1 MQKIQLYIEGQRVD
15 LFDDESVVL
24 TQTIQN
30 VKDVQKV
37 FTDYS
42 KTFTLPATKEN
53 NKIFKHY
60 YNNSI
65 TNGFDG
71 RSRVSA
77 TLELNHLKF
86 RKGKIKLEGVDLK
99 NNVPHSYKV
108 RFTGNTVTLKDLL
121 GEDKLNA
128 LNSLDSINLV
138 YDSSS
143 IKSSFQDNPSTN
155 DVIVPLITHTQRL
168 TYNSHSSANDVGNLH
183 YDSSGGG
190 SNVHGVSWNDLKYA
204 LRLDRI
210 IQAIEVKYG
219 ITFSNDFFT
228 STNEPYYNLFMWLHR
243 KKGDVTSTGTGN
255 ILAQSLVNT
264 WTVTHNPTQ
273 TGIIN
278 VSTLN
283 ITSTTL
289 NPSSNSF
296 FQFGGLTLKLKTT
309 SADSYNVS
317 IQINGQEA
325 HRVIDASGDVD
336 ISDTEYNLV
345 AGGYNVIIESANNI
359 TFSEVTWV
367 LETRIGTSSFI
378 TSFTSASFTHNNS
391 FSFII
396 SQQIPDLKI
405 IDFLTGVF
413 KMFNLTS
420 YVDDNT
426 GEVIVKTLDN
436 YYSGGVSYDI
446 TEFIDRSKSTVNVAL
461 PFKEI
466 TFEHGDT
473 KTLLAKQ
480 HEQLAAQTWGKM
492 HYNQVGGID
501 FGGDIYKVKTPFS
514 QLKYERLRDYNTD
527 AVTSIQYGYF
537 VDDNQEPY
545 YGKPL
550 LFYPIRNNGNNISFV
565 EDSTTHSPIVN
576 YNIPSN
582 SVALSS
588 ATSKYNI
595 NFNQEFNE
603 YGALSDPADYEFTD
617 TLFEAYH
624 KDYISDVFDVT
635 NRLTKLTAYLPLRI
649 LLNYTLADRFN
660 ISGTTYKIN
669 SIKTNMLTGKSDLE
683 LLNDIYTPPAPAIP
697 PDTTPPTAPVVGT
710 PIVGT
715 NTVNFCWGASSDGT
729 GVGVK
734 SYSVTQ
740 DGVLV
745 QRVSATPY
753 RDTYC
758 VTITGLTSG
767 TTYAFGVT
775 ATDFNNN
782 VSTTTTINVTTL

>member
-86 RKGKIKLEGVDLK
+86 KKGKIKLEGVDLK
-99 NNVPHSYKV
+99 NNVPSSYKV

-121 GEDKLNA
+121 GEDKLGA
-128 LNSLDSINLV
+128 LTDLNSNTLV
-138 YDSSS
+138 YNAANV
-143 IKSSFQDNPSTN
+143 KSKLQANPATN
-155 DVIVPLITHTQRL
+155 DIIAPLITHTQRL
-168 TYNSHSSANDVGNLH
+168 GYNSNSSANEEGNV
-183 YDSSGGG
+183 YYESGGG
-190 SNVHGVSWNDLKYA
+190 ANLHGVSWDDLKFA
-204 LRLDRI
+204 IRIDTI
-210 IQAIEVKYG
+210 IQAIETNYN
-219 ITFSNDFFT
+219 ISFSDDFFT
-228 STNEPYYNLFMWLHR
+228 STNTPYYNLFMWLHR
-243 KKGDVTSTGTGN
+243 KKGYVESPTATEVE
-255 ILAQSLVNT
+255 SLVNT
-264 WTVTHNPTQ
+264 WTTTTPILSITLMSNT
-273 TGIIN
+273 
-278 VSTLN
+278 STLYVGG
-283 ITSTTL
+283 T
-289 NPSSNSF
+289 PSRYTK
-296 FQFGGLTLKLKTT
+296 LDLKLRTT
-309 SADSYNVS
+309 SGFSYSVS
-317 IQINGQEA
+317 VQLNGTQIYN
-325 HRVIDASGDVD
+325 SGSVTGDLD
-336 ISDTEYNLV
+336 ITKDDLGTSQ
-345 AGGYNVIIESANNI
+345 GSYNVIIQSSQNI
-359 TFSEVTWV
+359 TFSEVTWDIGYRLLAG
-367 LETRIGTSSFI
+367 LEVFNTY
-378 TSFTSASFTHNNS
+378 TSAA
-391 FSFII
+391 FSHTNAFDFII
-396 SQQIPDLKI
+396 TQQIPDLKI
-405 IDFLTGVF
+405 IDFLTGIF

-420 YVDDNT
+420 YIDNDT
-426 GEVIVKTLDN
+426 DEVIVKTLDDF
-436 YYSGGVSYDI
+436 YAGGVSYDV
-446 TEFIDRSKSTVNVAL
+446 TEFVDRSKSSVNVAL

-473 KTLLAKQ
+473 KTLLAAK
-480 HEQLAAQTWGKM
+480 HSQLFNKTWAKTEYTSGENLDGK
-492 HYNQVGGID
+492 
-501 FGGDIYKVKTPFS
+501 IYKVKTPFS
-514 QLKYERLRDYNTD
+514 QLKYERLIDTNTS
-527 AVTSIQYGYF
+527 ALTTVQYGFF
-537 VDDNQEPY
+537 VDDNQAPY

-550 LFYPIRNNGNNISFV
+550 LFYPILQNTTSISFL
-565 EDSTTHSPIVN
+565 DTTSSHLEVTQ

-588 ATSKYNI
+588 STSKYNI
-595 NFNQEFNE
+595 NFNNEINE
-603 YGALSDPADYEFTD
+603 YSLDNTFTN

-624 KDYISDVFDVT
+624 KDYISDVFDAT
-635 NRLTKLTAYLPLRI
+635 NRLTKVTAYLPLRI

-697 PDTTPPTAPVVGT
+697 PDTTPPTAPVIGT

-715 NTVNFCWGASSDGT
+715 TTINFCWAASTDT

-745 QRVSATPY
+745 QRVTATPY

-775 ATDFNNN
+775 ATDFNGNE
-782 VSTTTTINVTTL
+782 STTTTINVTTS

>member
-86 RKGKIKLEGVDLK
+86 KKGKIKLEGVDLK
-99 NNVPHSYKV
+99 NNVPSSYKV

-121 GEDKLNA
+121 GEDKLGA
-128 LNSLDSINLV
+128 LTDLNSNTLV
-138 YDSSS
+138 YNAANVKTKLKANPASSD
-143 IKSSFQDNPSTN
+143 I
-155 DVIVPLITHTQRL
+155 IAPLISHTNR
-168 TYNSHSSANDVGNLH
+168 LH
-183 YDSSGGG
+183 YDSDSSANLDGNVYYETGGG
-190 SNVHGVSWNDLKYA
+190 SHLHGVSWDDLKYA
-204 LRLDRI
+204 IRVDTI
-210 IQAIEVKYG
+210 IQAIETNYG
-219 ITFSNDFFT
+219 ITFSNDFFNSSNT
-228 STNEPYYNLFMWLHR
+228 PYYNLFMWLHR
-243 KKGDVTSTGTGN
+243 KKGYVESPTATEVE
-255 ILAQSLVNT
+255 SLVNT
-264 WTVTHNPTQ
+264 WTAT
-273 TGIIN
+273 N
-278 VSTLN
+278 VGSTITSMLNTSTLYVGG
-283 ITSTTL
+283 T
-289 NPSSNSF
+289 PSRYTK
-296 FQFGGLTLKLKTT
+296 LDLKLRTT
-309 SADSYNVS
+309 SGFSYSASV
-317 IQINGQEA
+317 QLNGTE
-325 HRVIDASGDVD
+325 IYNSGSVTGDLD
-336 ISDTEYNLV
+336 ITKDDLGTSQGN
-345 AGGYNVIIESANNI
+345 YNVIIQSAQNV
-359 TFSEVTWV
+359 TFSEVTWDIGYRLLAG
-367 LETRIGTSSFI
+367 LEPFNTY
-378 TSFTSASFTHNNS
+378 TSASFSHTNA
-391 FSFII
+391 FDFII
-396 SQQIPDLKI
+396 TQQIPDIKC
-405 IDFLTGVF
+405 IDFLTGIF

-420 YVDDNT
+420 YVDDGT
-426 GEVIVKTLDN
+426 DEVIVKTLDN
-436 YYSGGVSYDI
+436 YYAGGTSYDI
-446 TEFIDRSKSTVNVAL
+446 TEFVDRGKSSVNVAL

-473 KTLLAKQ
+473 KTLLASK
-480 HEQLAAQTWGKM
+480 HSQLFNNTWGKIE
-492 HYNQVGGID
+492 YTNGEKLDGK
-501 FGGDIYKVKTPFS
+501 IYKVKTPFS
-514 QLKYERLRDYNTD
+514 NMLYERLTD
-527 AVTSIQYGYF
+527 LDTGTLTSIQYGLY
-537 VDDNQEPY
+537 VDDNQASY

-550 LFYPIRNNGNNISFV
+550 LFYPVRNNGNSISFL
-565 EDSTTHSPIVN
+565 DTTSSHSEVTQ
-576 YNIPSN
+576 YNVPSN

-588 ATSKYNI
+588 STSKYNI
-595 NFNQEFNE
+595 NFNNEINE
-603 YGALSDPADYEFTD
+603 YTLDNTFTD

-635 NRLTKLTAYLPLRI
+635 NRLTKVTAYLPLRI

-697 PDTTPPTAPVVGT
+697 PDTTPPTAPVIGT

-745 QRVSATPY
+745 QRVTATPY

-758 VTITGLTSG
+758 VTITGLASG

-775 ATDFNNN
+775 ATDFNGN
-782 VSTTTTINVTTL
+782 VSTTTTINVTTS

>member
-71 RSRVSA
+71 RGRVNA

-121 GEDKLNA
+121 GEDKLGA
-128 LNSLDSINLV
+128 LTGLNSNTLV
-138 YDSSS
+138 YNAANVKTKLKADPATSD
-143 IKSSFQDNPSTN
+143 I
-155 DVIVPLITHTQRL
+155 IAPLITHTKR
-168 TYNSHSSANDVGNLH
+168 LH
-183 YDSSGGG
+183 YDSDSSANLDGNLYYESGGG
-190 SNVHGVSWNDLKYA
+190 SHLHGVSWDDLKYA
-204 LRLDRI
+204 IRVDTI
-210 IQAIEVKYG
+210 IQAIGTNYG
-219 ITFSNDFFT
+219 ITFSNNFFN
-228 STNEPYYNLFMWLHR
+228 STNAPYYNLFMWLHR
-243 KKGDVTSTGTGN
+243 KKGYVESPTATEVE
-255 ILAQSLVNT
+255 SLVNT
-264 WTVTHNPTQ
+264 WT
-273 TGIIN
+273 
-278 VSTLN
+278 
-283 ITSTTL
+283 
-289 NPSSNSF
+289 
-296 FQFGGLTLKLKTT
+296 TT
-309 SADSYNVS
+309 SASQTLTAMLNTSTLYVGGTPSRYTKLDLKLRTSSGFSYSAS
-317 IQINGQEA
+317 IQLNGTE
-325 HRVIDASGDVD
+325 IYNSGSVTGDLD
-336 ISDTEYNLV
+336 ITKDNL
-345 AGGYNVIIESANNI
+345 GTSQGNYNVIIQSAQNV
-359 TFSEVTWV
+359 TFSEVTWD
-367 LETRIGTSSFI
+367 IGYRLLGGVERFNTY
-378 TSFTSASFTHNNS
+378 TSAA
-391 FSFII
+391 FSHTNAFDFII
-396 SQQIPDLKI
+396 TQQIPDIKC
-405 IDFLTGVF
+405 IDFLTGIF

-426 GEVIVKTLDN
+426 DEVIVKTLDN
-436 YYSGGVSYDI
+436 YYAGGTSYDI
-446 TEFIDRSKSTVNVAL
+446 TEFVDRGKSSVNVAL

-473 KTLLAKQ
+473 KTLLASK
-480 HEQLAAQTWGKM
+480 HSQLFNNTWGKIE
-492 HYNQVGGID
+492 YTNGEKLDGK
-501 FGGDIYKVKTPFS
+501 IYKVKTPFS
-514 QLKYERLRDYNTD
+514 NMLYERLPDSNTGTL
-527 AVTSIQYGYF
+527 TSIQYGFF
-537 VDDNQEPY
+537 VDDNQDPY

-550 LFYPIRNNGNNISFV
+550 LFYPVRNSGNSISFL
-565 EDSTTHSPIVN
+565 DTTSSHSEVTQ
-576 YNIPSN
+576 YNVPSN
-582 SVALSS
+582 SVSLSS

-595 NFNQEFNE
+595 NFNNEINE
-603 YGALSDPADYEFTD
+603 YTLDNTFTD

-660 ISGTTYKIN
+660 ISGSTYKIN

-697 PDTTPPTAPVVGT
+697 PDTTPPTAPVIGT

-715 NTVNFCWGASSDGT
+715 STVNFCWGASSDGT

-745 QRVSATPY
+745 QRVTATPY

-758 VTITGLTSG
+758 VTITGLSSG

-775 ATDFNNN
+775 ATDFNGNE
-782 VSTTTTINVTTL
+782 STTTINVTTS

>member
-86 RKGKIKLEGVDLK
+86 KKGKIKLEGVDLK

-121 GEDKLNA
+121 GEDKLGA
-128 LNSLDSINLV
+128 LTDLNSNTLV
-138 YDSSS
+138 YNAANVKTKLKANPASSD
-143 IKSSFQDNPSTN
+143 I
-155 DVIVPLITHTQRL
+155 IAPLISHTNR
-168 TYNSHSSANDVGNLH
+168 LH
-183 YDSSGGG
+183 YDSDSSANLDGNVYYESGGG
-190 SNVHGVSWNDLKYA
+190 SHLHGVSWDDLKYA
-204 LRLDRI
+204 IRVDTI
-210 IQAIEVKYG
+210 IQAIGTNYG
-219 ITFSNDFFT
+219 ITFSNDFFN
-228 STNEPYYNLFMWLHR
+228 STNTPYYNLFMWLHR
-243 KKGDVTSTGTGN
+243 KKGYVESPTATEVE
-255 ILAQSLVNT
+255 SLVNT
-264 WTVTHNPTQ
+264 WTAT
-273 TGIIN
+273 N
-278 VSTLN
+278 VGATITSMLNTSTLYVGG
-283 ITSTTL
+283 T
-289 NPSSNSF
+289 PSRYTK
-296 FQFGGLTLKLKTT
+296 LDLKLRT
-309 SADSYNVS
+309 SSGFSYSASV
-317 IQINGQEA
+317 QLNGTE
-325 HRVIDASGDVD
+325 IYNSGSVTGDLD
-336 ISDTEYNLV
+336 ITKDDLGTSQ
-345 AGGYNVIIESANNI
+345 GSYNVIIQSAQNV
-359 TFSEVTWV
+359 TFSEVTWDIGYRLLAG
-367 LETRIGTSSFI
+367 LETFNTY
-378 TSFTSASFTHNNS
+378 TSAI
-391 FSFII
+391 FSHTNAFDFII
-396 SQQIPDLKI
+396 TQQIPDLKC
-405 IDFLTGVF
+405 IDFLTGIF

-420 YVDDNT
+420 YIDDDT
-426 GEVIVKTLDN
+426 DEVIVKTLDN
-436 YYSGGVSYDI
+436 YYAGGTSYDI
-446 TEFIDRSKSTVNVAL
+446 TEFVDRGKSSVNVAL

-473 KTLLAKQ
+473 KTLLASK
-480 HEQLAAQTWGKM
+480 HSQLFNNTWGKIE
-492 HYNQVGGID
+492 YTNGESLDGK
-501 FGGDIYKVKTPFS
+501 IYKVKTPFS
-514 QLKYERLRDYNTD
+514 NMLYERLTD
-527 AVTSIQYGYF
+527 LDTGTLTSIQYGLY
-537 VDDNQEPY
+537 VDDNQASY

-550 LFYPIRNNGNNISFV
+550 LFYPVRNSGNSISFL
-565 EDSTTHSPIVN
+565 DTTSSHSEVTQ
-576 YNIPSN
+576 YNVPSN

-595 NFNQEFNE
+595 NFNNEINE
-603 YGALSDPADYEFTD
+603 YTLDNTFTD

-697 PDTTPPTAPVVGT
+697 PDTTPPTAPVIGT

-745 QRVSATPY
+745 QRVTATPY

-775 ATDFNNN
+775 ATDFNGNE
-782 VSTTTTINVTTL
+782 STTTINVTTS

>member
-1 MQKIQLYIEGQRVD
+1 MQKIQLYIEGHRVD

-86 RKGKIKLEGVDLK
+86 KKGKIKLEGVDLR
-99 NNVPHSYKV
+99 NNVPFSYKV

-121 GEDKLNA
+121 GEDKLGA
-128 LNSLDSINLV
+128 LTDLNSNTLV
-138 YDSSS
+138 YNAANVKTKLQANPASSD
-143 IKSSFQDNPSTN
+143 I
-155 DVIVPLITHTQRL
+155 IAPLISHTNR
-168 TYNSHSSANDVGNLH
+168 LH
-183 YDSSGGG
+183 YDSDSSANLDGNVYYESGGG
-190 SNVHGVSWNDLKYA
+190 SHLHGVSWDDLKYA
-204 LRLDRI
+204 IRVDTI
-210 IQAIEVKYG
+210 IQAIGTNYG
-219 ITFSNDFFT
+219 ITFSNDFFN
-228 STNEPYYNLFMWLHR
+228 SSNAPYYNLFMWLHR
-243 KKGDVTSTGTGN
+243 KKGYVESPTATEVE
-255 ILAQSLVNT
+255 SLVNT
-264 WTVTHNPTQ
+264 WTSTSVGATITSMLNT
-273 TGIIN
+273 
-278 VSTLN
+278 STLYVGG
-283 ITSTTL
+283 T
-289 NPSSNSF
+289 PSRYTK
-296 FQFGGLTLKLKTT
+296 LDLKLRTT
-309 SADSYNVS
+309 SGFSYSASV
-317 IQINGQEA
+317 QLNGTE
-325 HRVIDASGDVD
+325 IYNSGSVTGDLD
-336 ISDTEYNLV
+336 ITKDDLGTSQ
-345 AGGYNVIIESANNI
+345 GSYNVIIQSAQNV
-359 TFSEVTWV
+359 TFSEVTWDIGYKLLGG
-367 LETRIGTSSFI
+367 LEPFNTY
-378 TSFTSASFTHNNS
+378 TSAA
-391 FSFII
+391 FSHTNAFDFII
-396 SQQIPDLKI
+396 TQQIPDIKC
-405 IDFLTGVF
+405 IDFLTGIF

-420 YVDDNT
+420 YIDDDT
-426 GEVIVKTLDN
+426 DEVIVKTLDN
-436 YYSGGVSYDI
+436 YYAGGTSYDI
-446 TEFIDRSKSTVNVAL
+446 TEFVDRGKSSVNVAL

-473 KTLLAKQ
+473 KTLLASK
-480 HEQLAAQTWGKM
+480 HSQLFNNTWGKIE
-492 HYNQVGGID
+492 YTNGESLDGK
-501 FGGDIYKVKTPFS
+501 IYKVKTPFS
-514 QLKYERLRDYNTD
+514 NMLYERLTD
-527 AVTSIQYGYF
+527 LDTGTLTSIQYGLY
-537 VDDNQEPY
+537 VDDNQASY

-550 LFYPIRNNGNNISFV
+550 LFYPVRNSGNSISFL
-565 EDSTTHSPIVN
+565 DTTSSHSEVTQ
-576 YNIPSN
+576 YNVPSN

-595 NFNQEFNE
+595 NFNNEINE
-603 YGALSDPADYEFTD
+603 YTLDNTFTD

-697 PDTTPPTAPVVGT
+697 PDTTPPTAPVIGT

-715 NTVNFCWGASSDGT
+715 STVNFCWGASSDGT

-758 VTITGLTSG
+758 VTITGLTSK

-782 VSTTTTINVTTL
+782 VSTTTTFNVTTS

>member
-77 TLELNHLKF
+77 TLELNYLKF
-86 RKGKIKLEGVDLK
+86 KKGKIKLEGVDLK
-99 NNVPHSYKV
+99 NNVPSSYKV

-121 GEDKLNA
+121 GEDKLGA
-128 LNSLDSINLV
+128 LTDLNSNTLV
-138 YDSSS
+138 YNAANVKSKLQANPASSD
-143 IKSSFQDNPSTN
+143 I
-155 DVIVPLITHTQRL
+155 IAPLITHTTR
-168 TYNSHSSANDVGNLH
+168 LH
-183 YDSSGGG
+183 YDSDSSANLDGNVYYESGGG
-190 SNVHGVSWNDLKYA
+190 SHLHGVSWDDLKFA
-204 LRLDRI
+204 IRIDTI
-210 IQAIEVKYG
+210 IQAIETNYN
-219 ITFSNDFFT
+219 ISFSDDFFT
-228 STNEPYYNLFMWLHR
+228 STNTPYYNLFMWLHR
-243 KKGDVTSTGTGN
+243 KKGYVESPTTTEVE
-255 ILAQSLVNT
+255 SLVNT
-264 WTVTHNPTQ
+264 WTATNVGR
-273 TGIIN
+273 TGTTMTN
-278 VSTLN
+278 TSTLYV
-283 ITSTTL
+283 
-289 NPSSNSF
+289 
-296 FQFGGLTLKLKTT
+296 GGTPDRYTKLDLKLRTT
-309 SADSYNVS
+309 SGFSYSVS
-317 IQINGQEA
+317 VQLNGTQIYN
-325 HRVIDASGDVD
+325 SGSVTGDLD
-336 ISDTEYNLV
+336 ITKDDLGTSQ
-345 AGGYNVIIESANNI
+345 GSYNVIIQSSQNI
-359 TFSEVTWV
+359 TFSEVTWDIGYKLLLS
-367 LETRIGTSSFI
+367 LEVFNTY
-378 TSFTSASFTHNNS
+378 TSAA
-391 FSFII
+391 FSHTNAFDFII
-396 SQQIPDLKI
+396 TQQIPDLKI
-405 IDFLTGVF
+405 IDFLTGIF

-420 YVDDNT
+420 YIDNDT
-426 GEVIVKTLDN
+426 DEVIVKTLDS
-436 YYSGGVSYDI
+436 YYAGGVAYDI
-446 TEFIDRSKSTVNVAL
+446 TEFIDRDKSSVNVAL

-473 KTLLAKQ
+473 KTFLASK
-480 HEQLAAQTWGKM
+480 HSQLYNNTWGKM
-492 HYNQVGGID
+492 EYTSGENLDGK
-501 FGGDIYKVKTPFS
+501 IYKVKTPFS
-514 QLKYERLRDYNTD
+514 HMLYERLIDLDTD
-527 AVTSIQYGYF
+527 ALTTVQYGWY
-537 VDDNQEPY
+537 VDDNQAPY

-550 LFYPIRNNGNNISFV
+550 LFYPILQNTTSISFL
-565 EDSTTHSPIVN
+565 DTTSSHLELAQ

-588 ATSKYNI
+588 STSKYNI
-595 NFNQEFNE
+595 NFNNEINE
-603 YGALSDPADYEFTD
+603 YSLDNTFTN

-635 NRLTKLTAYLPLRI
+635 NRLTKVTAYLPLRI

-697 PDTTPPTAPVVGT
+697 PDTTPPTAPVIGT

-715 NTVNFCWGASSDGT
+715 TTINFCWAASTDT

-740 DGVLV
+740 DGVLA
-745 QRVSATPY
+745 QRVTATPY

-758 VTITGLTSG
+758 VTITGLTSE
-767 TTYAFGVT
+767 TTYAFGVS
-775 ATDFNNN
+775 ATDFNGN
-782 VSTTTTINVTTL
+782 VSTTTTFNATTS

>member
-77 TLELNHLKF
+77 TLELNYLKF
-86 RKGKIKLEGVDLK
+86 KKGKIKLEGVDLK
-99 NNVPHSYKV
+99 NNVPSSYKV

-121 GEDKLNA
+121 GEDKLGALTA
-128 LNSLDSINLV
+128 LNSNTLV
-138 YDSSS
+138 YNAANV
-143 IKSSFQDNPSTN
+143 KTKLKANPATS
-155 DVIVPLITHTQRL
+155 DIIAPLITHTQRL
-168 TYNSHSSANDVGNLH
+168 VYNSHSSANESGNV
-183 YDSSGGG
+183 YYESGGG
-190 SNVHGVSWNDLKYA
+190 ANLHGVSWDDLKFA
-204 LRLDRI
+204 IRIDTI
-210 IQAIEVKYG
+210 IQAIETNYN
-219 ITFSNDFFT
+219 ISFSDDFFT
-228 STNEPYYNLFMWLHR
+228 STNTPYYNLFMWLHR
-243 KKGDVTSTGTGN
+243 KKGYVESPTATEVE
-255 ILAQSLVNT
+255 SLVNT
-264 WTVTHNPTQ
+264 WTTTSVGATITTMSNT
-273 TGIIN
+273 
-278 VSTLN
+278 STLYVGG
-283 ITSTTL
+283 T
-289 NPSSNSF
+289 PSRYTK
-296 FQFGGLTLKLKTT
+296 LDLKLRTT
-309 SADSYNVS
+309 SGFSYSVS
-317 IQINGQEA
+317 VQLNGTQIYN
-325 HRVIDASGDVD
+325 SGSVTGDLD
-336 ISDTEYNLV
+336 ITKDDLGTSQ
-345 AGGYNVIIESANNI
+345 GSYNVIIQSAQNI
-359 TFSEVTWV
+359 TFSEVTWDIGYKLLAG
-367 LETRIGTSSFI
+367 LEVFNTY
-378 TSFTSASFTHNNS
+378 TSAA
-391 FSFII
+391 FSHTNAFDFII
-396 SQQIPDLKI
+396 TQQIPDLKI
-405 IDFLTGVF
+405 IDFLTGIF

-420 YVDDNT
+420 YIDNDT
-426 GEVIVKTLDN
+426 DEVIVKTLDN
-436 YYSGGVSYDI
+436 YYAGGVSYDV
-446 TEFIDRSKSTVNVAL
+446 TEFVDRSKSSVNVAL

-473 KTLLAKQ
+473 KTLLAAK
-480 HEQLAAQTWGKM
+480 HSQLFNKTWAKTEYTSGENLDGK
-492 HYNQVGGID
+492 
-501 FGGDIYKVKTPFS
+501 IYKVKTPFS
-514 QLKYERLRDYNTD
+514 QLKYERLIDTNTD
-527 AVTSIQYGYF
+527 TLTSIQYGFF
-537 VDDNQEPY
+537 VDDNQAPY

-550 LFYPIRNNGNNISFV
+550 LFYPVRNSGNSISFL
-565 EDSTTHSPIVN
+565 DTTSSHSEVN
-576 YNIPSN
+576 QYNVPSN

-588 ATSKYNI
+588 STSKYNI
-595 NFNQEFNE
+595 NFNNEINE
-603 YGALSDPADYEFTD
+603 YALDNTFTD
-617 TLFEAYH
+617 TLFNAYH
-624 KDYISDVFDVT
+624 SDYISDVFDVT
-635 NRLTKLTAYLPLRI
+635 NRLTKVTAYLPLRI

-697 PDTTPPTAPVVGT
+697 PDTTPPTAPVIGT
-710 PIVGT
+710 PIIGT
-715 NTVNFCWGASSDGT
+715 TTINFCWAASSDGT

-745 QRVSATPY
+745 QRVTATPY

-775 ATDFNNN
+775 ATDFNGNE
-782 VSTTTTINVTTL
+782 STTTFNATTS

>member
-99 NNVPHSYKV
+99 NNVPSSYKV

-121 GEDKLNA
+121 GEDKLGA
-128 LNSLDSINLV
+128 LTDLNSNTLV
-138 YDSSS
+138 YNAANV
-143 IKSSFQDNPSTN
+143 KTKLKANPATN
-155 DVIVPLITHTQRL
+155 DIIAPLITHTQRL
-168 TYNSHSSANDVGNLH
+168 VYNSHSSANDTGNV
-183 YDSSGGG
+183 YYESGGG
-190 SNVHGVSWNDLKYA
+190 ANLHGVSWDDLKYA
-204 LRLDRI
+204 LRVDTI
-210 IQAIEVKYG
+210 IQAIGTTYG
-219 ITFSNDFFT
+219 ITFSNDFFN
-228 STNEPYYNLFMWLHR
+228 SSNIPYYNLFMWLHR
-243 KKGDVTSTGTGN
+243 KKGYVESPTATEVE
-255 ILAQSLVNT
+255 SLVNT
-264 WTVTHNPTQ
+264 WTAT
-273 TGIIN
+273 N
-278 VSTLN
+278 VGATITSMSNTSTLFVGG
-283 ITSTTL
+283 T
-289 NPSSNSF
+289 PSRYTK
-296 FQFGGLTLKLKTT
+296 LDLKLRTT
-309 SADSYNVS
+309 SGFSYSASV
-317 IQINGQEA
+317 QLNGTE
-325 HRVIDASGDVD
+325 IYNSGSVTGDLD
-336 ISDTEYNLV
+336 ITKDDLGTSQ
-345 AGGYNVIIESANNI
+345 GSYNVIIQSAQNI
-359 TFSEVTWV
+359 TFSEVTWDIGYRLLAG
-367 LETRIGTSSFI
+367 LEVFNTY
-378 TSFTSASFTHNNS
+378 TSAA
-391 FSFII
+391 FSHTNAFDFII
-396 SQQIPDLKI
+396 TQQIPEIKC
-405 IDFLTGVF
+405 IDFLTGIF

-420 YVDDNT
+420 YIDNDT
-426 GEVIVKTLDN
+426 DVVIVKTLDS
-436 YYSGGVSYDI
+436 YYAGGVSYDV
-446 TEFIDRSKSTVNVAL
+446 TEFVDRDKSSVNVAL

-473 KTLLAKQ
+473 KTLLAAK
-480 HEQLAAQTWGKM
+480 HSQLFNKTWGKIE
-492 HYNQVGGID
+492 YQGGEKLD
-501 FGGDIYKVKTPFS
+501 GKIYKVKTPFS
-514 QLKYERLRDYNTD
+514 QLKYERLIDSNTD
-527 AVTSIQYGYF
+527 ALTTVQYGFF
-537 VDDNQEPY
+537 VDDNQAPY

-550 LFYPIRNNGNNISFV
+550 LFYPILQNTTSISFL
-565 EDSTTHSPIVN
+565 DTTSSHSEVAQ
-576 YNIPSN
+576 YNVPSN

-588 ATSKYNI
+588 STSKYNI
-595 NFNQEFNE
+595 NFNNEINE
-603 YGALSDPADYEFTD
+603 YTADNTFTD
-617 TLFEAYH
+617 TLFQAYH
-624 KDYISDVFDVT
+624 SDYISDVFDVT
-635 NRLTKLTAYLPLRI
+635 NRLTKVTAYLPLRI

-697 PDTTPPTAPVVGT
+697 PDTTPPTAPVVNTPSTIIGT
-710 PIVGT
+710 TQVY
-715 NTVNFCWGASSDGT
+715 FCWAASSDGT

-740 DGVLV
+740 DSVLI

-753 RDTYC
+753 QDFYC

-767 TTYAFGVT
+767 TSYTFGIS

-782 VSTTTTINVTTL
+782 VSTTTNYTITTL

>member
-15 LFDDESVVL
+15 LFEDESVVL

-71 RSRVSA
+71 RGRVNA
-77 TLELNHLKF
+77 TLELNYLKF
-86 RKGKIKLEGVDLK
+86 RKGKIKLEGVDLR
-99 NNVPHSYKV
+99 NNVPYTYKV

-121 GEDKLNA
+121 GEDKLGA
-128 LNSLDSINLV
+128 LSDLNSNTLV
-138 YDSSS
+138 YNAANV
-143 IKSSFQDNPSTN
+143 KTKLKANPATS
-155 DVIVPLITHTQRL
+155 DIIAPLITHTQQ
-168 TYNSHSSANDVGNLH
+168 LH
-183 YDSSGGG
+183 YDSDSSANLDGNVYYETGGG
-190 SNVHGVSWNDLKYA
+190 SHLHGVSWDDLKYA
-204 LRLDRI
+204 IRVDTI
-210 IQAIEVKYG
+210 IQAIGTNYG

-228 STNEPYYNLFMWLHR
+228 STNTPYYNLFMWLHR
-243 KKGDVTSTGTGN
+243 KKGYVESPTATEVE
-255 ILAQSLVNT
+255 SLVNT
-264 WTVTHNPTQ
+264 WTATNVDVTFTSMSNT
-273 TGIIN
+273 
-278 VSTLN
+278 STLYVAG
-283 ITSTTL
+283 T
-289 NPSSNSF
+289 PSRYTK
-296 FQFGGLTLKLKTT
+296 LDLKLRTT
-309 SADSYNVS
+309 SGFSYSVS
-317 IQINGQEA
+317 VQLNGTE
-325 HRVIDASGDVD
+325 IYNSGSVTGDLD
-336 ISDTEYNLV
+336 ITKDDLGTSQGN
-345 AGGYNVIIESANNI
+345 YNVIIQSAQNV
-359 TFSEVTWV
+359 TFSEVTWDIGYRLLAG
-367 LETRIGTSSFI
+367 LEAFNTY
-378 TSFTSASFTHNNS
+378 TSASFSHTNA
-391 FSFII
+391 FDFII
-396 SQQIPDLKI
+396 TQQIPDIKC
-405 IDFLTGVF
+405 IDFLTGIF

-420 YVDDNT
+420 YVDNNT
-426 GEVIVKTLDN
+426 DEVIVKTLDN
-436 YYSGGVSYDI
+436 YYAGGTSYDI
-446 TEFIDRSKSTVNVAL
+446 TEFIDRDKSSVNVAL

-473 KTLLAKQ
+473 KTFLASK
-480 HEQLAAQTWGKM
+480 HSQLFNNTWGKIE
-492 HYNQVGGID
+492 YTSGENLDGK
-501 FGGDIYKVKTPFS
+501 IYKVKTPFS
-514 QLKYERLRDYNTD
+514 HMLYERLTD
-527 AVTSIQYGYF
+527 LDTDTLTTVQYGWY
-537 VDDNQEPY
+537 VDDNKSPY

-550 LFYPIRNNGNNISFV
+550 LFYPILQNTTSISFL
-565 EDSTTHSPIVN
+565 DNTSSHSEVTQ

-588 ATSKYNI
+588 STSKYNI
-595 NFNQEFNE
+595 NFNNEINE
-603 YGALSDPADYEFTD
+603 YALDNTFTN

-624 KDYISDVFDVT
+624 KDYISDVFDAT
-635 NRLTKLTAYLPLRI
+635 NRLTKVTAYLPLRI

-697 PDTTPPTAPVVGT
+697 PDTTPPTAPIVYT
-710 PIVGT
+710 PSTVIGT
-715 NTVNFCWGASSDGT
+715 NQVYFCWAKSTDT

-753 RDTYC
+753 QDFYC
-758 VTITGLTSG
+758 VTITGLSSG
-767 TTYAFGVT
+767 TSYTFGIT

-782 VSTTTTINVTTL
+782 VSTTTNYTITTL

>member
-77 TLELNHLKF
+77 TLELNYLKF
-86 RKGKIKLEGVDLK
+86 KKGKIKLEGVDLK
-99 NNVPHSYKV
+99 NNVPSSYKV

-121 GEDKLNA
+121 GEDKLGA
-128 LNSLDSINLV
+128 LTDLNSNTLV
-138 YDSSS
+138 YNAANV
-143 IKSSFQDNPSTN
+143 KSKLQANPATN
-155 DVIVPLITHTQRL
+155 DIIAPLITHTQRL
-168 TYNSHSSANDVGNLH
+168 GYNSNSSANEEGNV
-183 YDSSGGG
+183 YYESGGG
-190 SNVHGVSWNDLKYA
+190 ANLHGVSWDDLKFA
-204 LRLDRI
+204 IRIDTI
-210 IQAIEVKYG
+210 IQAIETNYN
-219 ITFSNDFFT
+219 ISFSDDFFT
-228 STNEPYYNLFMWLHR
+228 STNTPYYNLFMWLHR
-243 KKGDVTSTGTGN
+243 KKGYVESPTATEVE
-255 ILAQSLVNT
+255 SLVNT
-264 WTVTHNPTQ
+264 WT
-273 TGIIN
+273 
-278 VSTLN
+278 
-283 ITSTTL
+283 
-289 NPSSNSF
+289 
-296 FQFGGLTLKLKTT
+296 TT
-309 SADSYNVS
+309 SASQTITLMSNTSTLYVGGTPDRYSKLDLKLRTTSGFSYSVS
-317 IQINGQEA
+317 VQLNGTQIYN
-325 HRVIDASGDVD
+325 SGSVTGDLD
-336 ISDTEYNLV
+336 ITKDDLGTSQ
-345 AGGYNVIIESANNI
+345 GSYNVIIQSSQNI
-359 TFSEVTWV
+359 TFSEVTWDIGYRLLAG
-367 LETRIGTSSFI
+367 LEVFNTY
-378 TSFTSASFTHNNS
+378 TSAA
-391 FSFII
+391 FSHTNAFDFII
-396 SQQIPDLKI
+396 TQQIPDLKI
-405 IDFLTGVF
+405 IDFLTGIF

-420 YVDDNT
+420 YIDNDT
-426 GEVIVKTLDN
+426 DEVIVKTLDDF
-436 YYSGGVSYDI
+436 YAGGVSYDV
-446 TEFIDRSKSTVNVAL
+446 TEFVDRSKSSVNVAL

-473 KTLLAKQ
+473 KTLLAAK
-480 HEQLAAQTWGKM
+480 HSQLFNKTWAKTEYTSGENLDGK
-492 HYNQVGGID
+492 
-501 FGGDIYKVKTPFS
+501 IYKVKTPFS
-514 QLKYERLRDYNTD
+514 QLKYERLIDTNTS
-527 AVTSIQYGYF
+527 ALTTVQYGFF
-537 VDDNQEPY
+537 VDDNQAPY

-550 LFYPIRNNGNNISFV
+550 LFYPILQNTTSISFL
-565 EDSTTHSPIVN
+565 DTTSSHLEVTQ

-588 ATSKYNI
+588 STSKYNI
-595 NFNQEFNE
+595 NFNNEINE
-603 YGALSDPADYEFTD
+603 YSLDNTFTN

-624 KDYISDVFDVT
+624 KDYISDVFDAT
-635 NRLTKLTAYLPLRI
+635 NRLTKVTAYLPLRI

-697 PDTTPPTAPVVGT
+697 PDTTPPTAPVIGT

-715 NTVNFCWGASSDGT
+715 TTINFCWAASTDT

-745 QRVSATPY
+745 QRVTATPY

-775 ATDFNNN
+775 ATDFNGN
-782 VSTTTTINVTTL
+782 VSTTTTFNATTS

>member
-86 RKGKIKLEGVDLK
+86 KKGKIKLEGVDLK

-121 GEDKLNA
+121 GEDKLGA
-128 LNSLDSINLV
+128 LTDLNSNTLV
-138 YDSSS
+138 YNAANV
-143 IKSSFQDNPSTN
+143 KTKLKANPATS
-155 DVIVPLITHTQRL
+155 DIIAPLITHTKQL
-168 TYNSHSSANDVGNLH
+168 FYEDGTHGEGSGNLWFE
-183 YDSSGGG
+183 SGTGT
-190 SNVHGVSWNDLKYA
+190 SHHHGVSWDDLKYA
-204 LRLDRI
+204 IRVDTI
-210 IQAIEVKYG
+210 IQAIETNYG
-219 ITFSNDFFT
+219 ITFSNDFFNSSNT
-228 STNEPYYNLFMWLHR
+228 PYYNLFMWLHR
-243 KKGDVTSTGTGN
+243 KKGYVESPTATEVE
-255 ILAQSLVNT
+255 SLVNT
-264 WTVTHNPTQ
+264 WTAT
-273 TGIIN
+273 N
-278 VSTLN
+278 VGATITSMSNTSTLN
-283 ITSTTL
+283 VSGT
-289 NPSSNSF
+289 PSRYTK
-296 FQFGGLTLKLKTT
+296 LDLKLRT
-309 SADSYNVS
+309 SSGFSYSASV
-317 IQINGQEA
+317 QLNGTE
-325 HRVIDASGDVD
+325 IYNSGSVTGDLD
-336 ISDTEYNLV
+336 ITKDDLGTSQ
-345 AGGYNVIIESANNI
+345 GSYNVIIQSAQNV
-359 TFSEVTWV
+359 TFSEVTWDIGYRLLAG
-367 LETRIGTSSFI
+367 LETFNTY
-378 TSFTSASFTHNNS
+378 TSAI
-391 FSFII
+391 FSHTNAFDFII
-396 SQQIPDLKI
+396 TQQIPDLKC
-405 IDFLTGVF
+405 IDFLTGIF

-420 YVDDNT
+420 YIDDDT
-426 GEVIVKTLDN
+426 DEVIVKTLDN
-436 YYSGGVSYDI
+436 YYAGGTSYDI
-446 TEFIDRSKSTVNVAL
+446 TEFVDRGKSSVNVAL

-473 KTLLAKQ
+473 KTLLASK
-480 HEQLAAQTWGKM
+480 HSQLFNNTWGKIE
-492 HYNQVGGID
+492 YTNGESLDGK
-501 FGGDIYKVKTPFS
+501 IYKVKTPFS
-514 QLKYERLRDYNTD
+514 NMLYERLTD
-527 AVTSIQYGYF
+527 LDTGTLTSIQYGLY
-537 VDDNQEPY
+537 VDDNQASY

-550 LFYPIRNNGNNISFV
+550 LFYPVRNSGNSISFL
-565 EDSTTHSPIVN
+565 DTTSSHSEVTQ
-576 YNIPSN
+576 YNVPSN

-595 NFNQEFNE
+595 NFNNEINE
-603 YGALSDPADYEFTD
+603 YTLDNTFTD

-697 PDTTPPTAPVVGT
+697 PDTTPPTAPVIGT

-745 QRVSATPY
+745 QRVTATPY

-775 ATDFNNN
+775 ATDFNGNE
-782 VSTTTTINVTTL
+782 STTTINVTTS

>member
-77 TLELNHLKF
+77 TLELNYLKF
-86 RKGKIKLEGVDLK
+86 KKGKIKLEGVDLK
-99 NNVPHSYKV
+99 NNVPSSYKV

-121 GEDKLNA
+121 GEDKLGA
-128 LNSLDSINLV
+128 LTDLNSNTLV
-138 YDSSS
+138 YNAANV
-143 IKSSFQDNPSTN
+143 KSKLQANPATN
-155 DVIVPLITHTQRL
+155 DIIAPLITHTQRL
-168 TYNSHSSANDVGNLH
+168 GYNSNSSANEEGNV
-183 YDSSGGG
+183 YYESGGG
-190 SNVHGVSWNDLKYA
+190 ANLHGVSWDDLKFA
-204 LRLDRI
+204 IRIDTI
-210 IQAIEVKYG
+210 IQAIETRYN
-219 ITFSNDFFT
+219 ISFSDDFFT
-228 STNEPYYNLFMWLHR
+228 STNTPYYNLFMWLHR
-243 KKGDVTSTGTGN
+243 KKGYVESPTATEVE
-255 ILAQSLVNT
+255 SLVNT
-264 WTVTHNPTQ
+264 WTTTSVGATITTMSNT
-273 TGIIN
+273 
-278 VSTLN
+278 STLYVGG
-283 ITSTTL
+283 T
-289 NPSSNSF
+289 PSRYTK
-296 FQFGGLTLKLKTT
+296 LDLKLRTT
-309 SADSYNVS
+309 SGFSYSVS
-317 IQINGQEA
+317 VQLNGTQIYN
-325 HRVIDASGDVD
+325 SGSVTGDLD
-336 ISDTEYNLV
+336 ITKDDLGTSQ
-345 AGGYNVIIESANNI
+345 GSYNVIIQSSQNI
-359 TFSEVTWV
+359 TFSEVTWDIGYRLLAG
-367 LETRIGTSSFI
+367 LEVFNTY
-378 TSFTSASFTHNNS
+378 TSAA
-391 FSFII
+391 FSHTNAFDFII
-396 SQQIPDLKI
+396 TQQIPDLKI
-405 IDFLTGVF
+405 IDFLTGIF

-420 YVDDNT
+420 YIDNDT
-426 GEVIVKTLDN
+426 DEVIVKTLDEF
-436 YYSGGVSYDI
+436 YAGGVSYDV
-446 TEFIDRSKSTVNVAL
+446 TEFVDRSKSSVNVAL

-473 KTLLAKQ
+473 KTLLAAK
-480 HEQLAAQTWGKM
+480 HSQLFNKTWAKTEYTSGENLDGK
-492 HYNQVGGID
+492 
-501 FGGDIYKVKTPFS
+501 IYKVKTPFS
-514 QLKYERLRDYNTD
+514 QLKYERLIDTNTS
-527 AVTSIQYGYF
+527 ALTTVQYGFF
-537 VDDNQEPY
+537 VDDNQAPY

-550 LFYPIRNNGNNISFV
+550 LFYPILQNTTSISFL
-565 EDSTTHSPIVN
+565 DTTSSHLEVTQ

-588 ATSKYNI
+588 STSKYNI
-595 NFNQEFNE
+595 NFNNEINE
-603 YGALSDPADYEFTD
+603 YSLDNTFTN

-624 KDYISDVFDVT
+624 KDYISDVFDAT
-635 NRLTKLTAYLPLRI
+635 NRLTKVTAYLPLRI

-697 PDTTPPTAPVVGT
+697 PDTTPPTAPVIGT

-715 NTVNFCWGASSDGT
+715 TTINFCWAASTDT

-745 QRVSATPY
+745 QRVTATPY

-775 ATDFNNN
+775 ATDFNGNE
-782 VSTTTTINVTTL
+782 STTTTINVTTS

>member
-86 RKGKIKLEGVDLK
+86 KKGKIKLEGVDLK

-121 GEDKLNA
+121 GEDKLGA
-128 LNSLDSINLV
+128 LTDLNSNTLV
-138 YDSSS
+138 YNAANV
-143 IKSSFQDNPSTN
+143 KTKLKANPATN
-155 DVIVPLITHTQRL
+155 DIIAPLITHTNR
-168 TYNSHSSANDVGNLH
+168 LH
-183 YDSSGGG
+183 YDSDSSANLDGNVYYESGGG
-190 SNVHGVSWNDLKYA
+190 SHLHGVSWDDLKYA
-204 LRLDRI
+204 IRVDTI
-210 IQAIEVKYG
+210 IQAIETNYG
-219 ITFSNDFFT
+219 ITFSNDFFNSSNT
-228 STNEPYYNLFMWLHR
+228 PYYNLFMWLHR
-243 KKGDVTSTGTGN
+243 KKGYVESPTATEVE
-255 ILAQSLVNT
+255 SLVNT
-264 WTVTHNPTQ
+264 WTATNLSLTI
-273 TGIIN
+273 TSMLN
-278 VSTLN
+278 TSTLN
-283 ITSTTL
+283 VSGT
-289 NPSSNSF
+289 PSRYTK
-296 FQFGGLTLKLKTT
+296 LDLKLRT
-309 SADSYNVS
+309 SSGFSYSASV
-317 IQINGQEA
+317 QLNGTE
-325 HRVIDASGDVD
+325 IYNSGSVTGDLD
-336 ISDTEYNLV
+336 ITKDDLGTSQ
-345 AGGYNVIIESANNI
+345 GSYNVIIQSAQNV
-359 TFSEVTWV
+359 TFSEVTWDIGYRLLAG
-367 LETRIGTSSFI
+367 LETFNTY
-378 TSFTSASFTHNNS
+378 TSAA
-391 FSFII
+391 FSHTNAFDFII
-396 SQQIPDLKI
+396 TQQIPDLKC
-405 IDFLTGVF
+405 IDFLTGIF

-420 YVDDNT
+420 YIDDDT
-426 GEVIVKTLDN
+426 DEVIVKTLDN
-436 YYSGGVSYDI
+436 YYAGGTSYDI
-446 TEFIDRSKSTVNVAL
+446 TEFVDRGKSSVNVAL

-473 KTLLAKQ
+473 KTLLASK
-480 HEQLAAQTWGKM
+480 HSQLFNNTWGKIE
-492 HYNQVGGID
+492 YTNGESLDGK
-501 FGGDIYKVKTPFS
+501 IYKVKTPFS
-514 QLKYERLRDYNTD
+514 NMLYERLTD
-527 AVTSIQYGYF
+527 LDTDTLTSIQYGFF
-537 VDDNQEPY
+537 VDDNQASY

-550 LFYPIRNNGNNISFV
+550 LFYPVRNSGNSISFL
-565 EDSTTHSPIVN
+565 DTTSSHSEVTQ
-576 YNIPSN
+576 YNVPSN

-595 NFNQEFNE
+595 NFNNEINE
-603 YGALSDPADYEFTD
+603 YTLDNTFTD

-697 PDTTPPTAPVVGT
+697 PDTTPPTAPVVYEPSTIRGT
-710 PIVGT
+710 TQIY
-715 NTVNFCWGASSDGT
+715 FCWGASSDGT

-753 RDTYC
+753 RDFYC

-767 TTYAFGVT
+767 TSYTFGIT

-782 VSTTTTINVTTL
+782 VSTTTNYTISTL

>member
-86 RKGKIKLEGVDLK
+86 KKGKIKLEGVDLK
-99 NNVPHSYKV
+99 NNVPFSYKV

-121 GEDKLNA
+121 GEDKLGA
-128 LNSLDSINLV
+128 LTDLNSNTLV
-138 YDSSS
+138 YNAANVKTKLKANPASSD
-143 IKSSFQDNPSTN
+143 I
-155 DVIVPLITHTQRL
+155 IAPLISHTNR
-168 TYNSHSSANDVGNLH
+168 LH
-183 YDSSGGG
+183 YDSDSSANLDGNVYYESGGG
-190 SNVHGVSWNDLKYA
+190 SHLHGVSWDDLKYA
-204 LRLDRI
+204 IRVDTI
-210 IQAIEVKYG
+210 IQAIETNYG
-219 ITFSNDFFT
+219 ITFSNDFFNSSNT
-228 STNEPYYNLFMWLHR
+228 PYYNLFMWLHR
-243 KKGDVTSTGTGN
+243 KKGYVESPTATEVE
-255 ILAQSLVNT
+255 SLVNT
-264 WTVTHNPTQ
+264 WTATSVGATITSMLNT
-273 TGIIN
+273 
-278 VSTLN
+278 STLYVGG
-283 ITSTTL
+283 T
-289 NPSSNSF
+289 PSRYTK
-296 FQFGGLTLKLKTT
+296 LDLKLRT
-309 SADSYNVS
+309 SSGFSYSASV
-317 IQINGQEA
+317 QLNGTE
-325 HRVIDASGDVD
+325 IYNSGSVTGDLD
-336 ISDTEYNLV
+336 ITKDDLGTSQGN
-345 AGGYNVIIESANNI
+345 YNVIIQSAQNV
-359 TFSEVTWV
+359 TFSEVTWDIGYRLLAG
-367 LETRIGTSSFI
+367 LETFNTY
-378 TSFTSASFTHNNS
+378 TSAI
-391 FSFII
+391 FSHTNAFDFII
-396 SQQIPDLKI
+396 TQQIPDLKC
-405 IDFLTGVF
+405 IDFLTGIF

-420 YVDDNT
+420 YIDDDT
-426 GEVIVKTLDN
+426 DEVIVKTLDN
-436 YYSGGVSYDI
+436 YYAGGTSYDI
-446 TEFIDRSKSTVNVAL
+446 TEFVDRGKSSVNVAL

-473 KTLLAKQ
+473 KTLLASK
-480 HEQLAAQTWGKM
+480 HSQLFNNTWGKIE
-492 HYNQVGGID
+492 YTNGESLDGK
-501 FGGDIYKVKTPFS
+501 IYKVKTPFS
-514 QLKYERLRDYNTD
+514 NMLYERLTD
-527 AVTSIQYGYF
+527 LDTGTLTSIQYGLY
-537 VDDNQEPY
+537 VDDNQASY

-550 LFYPIRNNGNNISFV
+550 LFYPVRNSGNSISFL
-565 EDSTTHSPIVN
+565 DTTSSHSEVTQ
-576 YNIPSN
+576 YNVPSN

-595 NFNQEFNE
+595 NFNNEINE
-603 YGALSDPADYEFTD
+603 YTLDNTFTD

-715 NTVNFCWGASSDGT
+715 STVNFCWGASSDGT

-745 QRVSATPY
+745 QRVTATPY

-775 ATDFNNN
+775 ATDFNGNE
-782 VSTTTTINVTTL
+782 STTTFNVTTS

>member
-86 RKGKIKLEGVDLK
+86 KKGKIKLEGVDLK

-121 GEDKLNA
+121 GEDKLGA
-128 LNSLDSINLV
+128 LTGLNSNTLV
-138 YDSSS
+138 YNAANVKTKLKANPASSD
-143 IKSSFQDNPSTN
+143 I
-155 DVIVPLITHTQRL
+155 IAPLISHTNR
-168 TYNSHSSANDVGNLH
+168 LH
-183 YDSSGGG
+183 YDSDSSANLDGNVYYESGGG
-190 SNVHGVSWNDLKYA
+190 SHLHGVSWDDLKYA
-204 LRLDRI
+204 IRVDTI
-210 IQAIEVKYG
+210 IQAIGTNYG
-219 ITFSNDFFT
+219 ITFSNDFFNSSNT
-228 STNEPYYNLFMWLHR
+228 PYYNLFMWLHR
-243 KKGDVTSTGTGN
+243 KKGYVESPTATEVE
-255 ILAQSLVNT
+255 SLVNT
-264 WTVTHNPTQ
+264 WTATSVSQ
-273 TGIIN
+273 TFTAMLN
-278 VSTLN
+278 TSTLYVAG
-283 ITSTTL
+283 T
-289 NPSSNSF
+289 PSRYTK
-296 FQFGGLTLKLKTT
+296 LDLKLRT
-309 SADSYNVS
+309 SSGFSYSASV
-317 IQINGQEA
+317 QLNGTE
-325 HRVIDASGDVD
+325 IYNSGSVTGDLD
-336 ISDTEYNLV
+336 ITKDDLGTSQ
-345 AGGYNVIIESANNI
+345 GSYNVIIQSAQNV
-359 TFSEVTWV
+359 TFSEVTWDIGYKLLGG
-367 LETRIGTSSFI
+367 LEPFNTY
-378 TSFTSASFTHNNS
+378 TSAA
-391 FSFII
+391 FSHTNAFDFII
-396 SQQIPDLKI
+396 TQQIPDLKC
-405 IDFLTGVF
+405 IDFLTGIF

-420 YVDDNT
+420 YIDDDT
-426 GEVIVKTLDN
+426 DEVIVKTLDN
-436 YYSGGVSYDI
+436 YYAGGTSYDI
-446 TEFIDRSKSTVNVAL
+446 TEFVDRGKSSVNVAL

-473 KTLLAKQ
+473 KTLLASK
-480 HEQLAAQTWGKM
+480 HSQLFNNTWGKIE
-492 HYNQVGGID
+492 YTNGESLDGK
-501 FGGDIYKVKTPFS
+501 IYKVKTPFS
-514 QLKYERLRDYNTD
+514 NMLYERLTD
-527 AVTSIQYGYF
+527 LDTGTLTSIQYGLY
-537 VDDNQEPY
+537 VDDNQASY

-550 LFYPIRNNGNNISFV
+550 LFYPVRNSGNSISFL
-565 EDSTTHSPIVN
+565 DTTSSHSEVTQ
-576 YNIPSN
+576 YNVPSN

-595 NFNQEFNE
+595 NFNNEINE
-603 YGALSDPADYEFTD
+603 YTLDNTFTD

-715 NTVNFCWGASSDGT
+715 STVNFCWGASSDGT

-758 VTITGLTSG
+758 VTITGLTSR

-782 VSTTTTINVTTL
+782 VSTTTTFNVTTS

>member
-86 RKGKIKLEGVDLK
+86 KKGKIKLEGVDLR

-121 GEDKLNA
+121 GEDKLGA
-128 LNSLDSINLV
+128 LTDLNSNTLV
-138 YDSSS
+138 YNAANVKTKLQANPASSD
-143 IKSSFQDNPSTN
+143 I
-155 DVIVPLITHTQRL
+155 IAPLISHTNR
-168 TYNSHSSANDVGNLH
+168 LH
-183 YDSSGGG
+183 YDSDSSANLDGNVYYESGGG
-190 SNVHGVSWNDLKYA
+190 SHLHGVSWDDLKYA
-204 LRLDRI
+204 IRVDTI
-210 IQAIEVKYG
+210 IQAIGTNYG
-219 ITFSNDFFT
+219 ITFSNDFFN
-228 STNEPYYNLFMWLHR
+228 SSNAPYYNLFMWLHR
-243 KKGDVTSTGTGN
+243 KKGYVESPTATEVE
-255 ILAQSLVNT
+255 SLVNT
-264 WTVTHNPTQ
+264 WTSTSVGATITSMLNT
-273 TGIIN
+273 
-278 VSTLN
+278 STLYVGG
-283 ITSTTL
+283 T
-289 NPSSNSF
+289 PSRYTK
-296 FQFGGLTLKLKTT
+296 LDLKLRTT
-309 SADSYNVS
+309 SGFSYSASV
-317 IQINGQEA
+317 QLNGTE
-325 HRVIDASGDVD
+325 IYNSGSVTGDLD
-336 ISDTEYNLV
+336 ITKDDLGTSQ
-345 AGGYNVIIESANNI
+345 GSYNVIIQSAQNV
-359 TFSEVTWV
+359 TFSEVTWDIGYKLLGG
-367 LETRIGTSSFI
+367 LEPFNTY
-378 TSFTSASFTHNNS
+378 TSASFSHTNA
-391 FSFII
+391 FDFII
-396 SQQIPDLKI
+396 TQQIPDLKC
-405 IDFLTGVF
+405 IDFLTGIF

-420 YVDDNT
+420 YIDDDT
-426 GEVIVKTLDN
+426 DEVIVKTLDN
-436 YYSGGVSYDI
+436 YYAGGTSYDI
-446 TEFIDRSKSTVNVAL
+446 TEFVDRGKSSVNVAL

-473 KTLLAKQ
+473 KTLLASK
-480 HEQLAAQTWGKM
+480 HSQLFNNTWGKIE
-492 HYNQVGGID
+492 YTNGESLDGK
-501 FGGDIYKVKTPFS
+501 IYKVKTPFS
-514 QLKYERLRDYNTD
+514 NMLYERLTD
-527 AVTSIQYGYF
+527 LDTGTLTSIQYGLY
-537 VDDNQEPY
+537 VDDNQASY

-550 LFYPIRNNGNNISFV
+550 LFYPVRNSGNSISFL
-565 EDSTTHSPIVN
+565 DTTSSHSEVTQ
-576 YNIPSN
+576 YNVPSN

-595 NFNQEFNE
+595 NFNNEINE
-603 YGALSDPADYEFTD
+603 YTLDNTFTD

-697 PDTTPPTAPVVGT
+697 PDTTPPTAPVIGT

-715 NTVNFCWGASSDGT
+715 STVNFCWGASSDGT

-758 VTITGLTSG
+758 VTITGLASG

-782 VSTTTTINVTTL
+782 VSTTTTFNVTTS

>member
-86 RKGKIKLEGVDLK
+86 KKGKIKLEGVDLK
-99 NNVPHSYKV
+99 NNVPYSYKV

-128 LNSLDSINLV
+128 LLDLNSNTLV
-138 YDSSS
+138 YNAANV
-143 IKSSFQDNPSTN
+143 KSKLQANPATN
-155 DVIVPLITHTQRL
+155 DIIAPLITHTQRL
-168 TYNSHSSANDVGNLH
+168 GYNSNSSANEEGNV
-183 YDSSGGG
+183 YYESGGG
-190 SNVHGVSWNDLKYA
+190 ANLHGVSWDDLKFA
-204 LRLDRI
+204 IRIDTI
-210 IQAIEVKYG
+210 IQAIETRYN
-219 ITFSNDFFT
+219 ISFSDDFFT
-228 STNEPYYNLFMWLHR
+228 STNTPYYNLFMWLHR
-243 KKGDVTSTGTGN
+243 KKGYVESPTATEVE
-255 ILAQSLVNT
+255 SLVNT
-264 WTVTHNPTQ
+264 WTTTTPILSITLMSNT
-273 TGIIN
+273 
-278 VSTLN
+278 STLYVGG
-283 ITSTTL
+283 T
-289 NPSSNSF
+289 PSRYTK
-296 FQFGGLTLKLKTT
+296 LDLKLRTT
-309 SADSYNVS
+309 SGFSYSVS
-317 IQINGQEA
+317 VQLNGTQIYN
-325 HRVIDASGDVD
+325 SGSVTGDLD
-336 ISDTEYNLV
+336 ITKDDLGTSQ
-345 AGGYNVIIESANNI
+345 GSYNVIIQSSQNI
-359 TFSEVTWV
+359 TFSEVTWDIGYRLLAG
-367 LETRIGTSSFI
+367 LEVFNTY
-378 TSFTSASFTHNNS
+378 TSAA
-391 FSFII
+391 FSHTNAFDFII
-396 SQQIPDLKI
+396 TQQIPDLKI
-405 IDFLTGVF
+405 IDFLTGIF

-420 YVDDNT
+420 YIDNDT
-426 GEVIVKTLDN
+426 DEVIVKTLDDF
-436 YYSGGVSYDI
+436 YAGGVSYDV
-446 TEFIDRSKSTVNVAL
+446 TEFVDRSKSSVNVAL

-473 KTLLAKQ
+473 KTLLAAK
-480 HEQLAAQTWGKM
+480 HSQLFNKTWAKTEYTSGENLDGK
-492 HYNQVGGID
+492 
-501 FGGDIYKVKTPFS
+501 IYKVKTPFS
-514 QLKYERLRDYNTD
+514 QLKYERLIDTNTS
-527 AVTSIQYGYF
+527 ALTTVQYGFF
-537 VDDNQEPY
+537 VDDNQAPY

-550 LFYPIRNNGNNISFV
+550 LFYPILQNTTSISFL
-565 EDSTTHSPIVN
+565 DTTSSHLEVTQ

-588 ATSKYNI
+588 STSKYNI
-595 NFNQEFNE
+595 NFNNEINE
-603 YGALSDPADYEFTD
+603 YSLDNTFTN

-624 KDYISDVFDVT
+624 KDYISDVFDAT
-635 NRLTKLTAYLPLRI
+635 NRLTKVTAYLPLRI

-697 PDTTPPTAPVVGT
+697 PDTTPPTAPVIGT

-715 NTVNFCWGASSDGT
+715 TTINFCWGASTDT

-745 QRVSATPY
+745 QRVTATPY

-775 ATDFNNN
+775 ATDFNGN
-782 VSTTTTINVTTL
+782 VSTTTTINVTTS

>member
-77 TLELNHLKF
+77 TLELNYLKF
-86 RKGKIKLEGVDLK
+86 KKGKIKLEGVDLK
-99 NNVPHSYKV
+99 NNVPSSYKV

-121 GEDKLNA
+121 GEDKLGA
-128 LNSLDSINLV
+128 LTDLNSNTLV
-138 YDSSS
+138 YNAANV
-143 IKSSFQDNPSTN
+143 KSKLQANPATN
-155 DVIVPLITHTQRL
+155 DIIAPLITHTQRL
-168 TYNSHSSANDVGNLH
+168 GYNSNSSANEEGNV
-183 YDSSGGG
+183 YYESGGG
-190 SNVHGVSWNDLKYA
+190 ANLHGVSWDDLKFA
-204 LRLDRI
+204 IRIDTI
-210 IQAIEVKYG
+210 IQAIETNYN
-219 ITFSNDFFT
+219 ISFSDDFFT
-228 STNEPYYNLFMWLHR
+228 STNTPYYNLFMWLHR
-243 KKGDVTSTGTGN
+243 KKGYVESPTATEVE
-255 ILAQSLVNT
+255 SLVNT
-264 WTVTHNPTQ
+264 WT
-273 TGIIN
+273 
-278 VSTLN
+278 
-283 ITSTTL
+283 
-289 NPSSNSF
+289 
-296 FQFGGLTLKLKTT
+296 TT
-309 SADSYNVS
+309 SASQTITLMSNTSTLYVGGTPDRYSKLDLKLRTTSGFSYSVS
-317 IQINGQEA
+317 VQLNGTQIYN
-325 HRVIDASGDVD
+325 SGSVTGDLD
-336 ISDTEYNLV
+336 ITKDDLGTSQ
-345 AGGYNVIIESANNI
+345 GSYNVIIQSSQNI
-359 TFSEVTWV
+359 TFSEVTWDIGYRLLAG
-367 LETRIGTSSFI
+367 LEVFNTY
-378 TSFTSASFTHNNS
+378 TSAA
-391 FSFII
+391 FSHTNAFDFII
-396 SQQIPDLKI
+396 TQQIPDLKI
-405 IDFLTGVF
+405 IDFLTGIF

-420 YVDDNT
+420 YIDNDT
-426 GEVIVKTLDN
+426 DEVIVKTLDDF
-436 YYSGGVSYDI
+436 YAGGVSYDV
-446 TEFIDRSKSTVNVAL
+446 TEFVDRSKSSVNVAL

-473 KTLLAKQ
+473 KTLLAAK
-480 HEQLAAQTWGKM
+480 HSQLFNKTWAKTEYTSGENLDGK
-492 HYNQVGGID
+492 
-501 FGGDIYKVKTPFS
+501 IYKVKTPFS
-514 QLKYERLRDYNTD
+514 QLKYERLIDTNTS
-527 AVTSIQYGYF
+527 ALTTVQYGFF
-537 VDDNQEPY
+537 VDDNQAPY

-550 LFYPIRNNGNNISFV
+550 LFYPILQNTTSISFL
-565 EDSTTHSPIVN
+565 DTTSSHLEVTQ

-588 ATSKYNI
+588 STSKYNI
-595 NFNQEFNE
+595 NFNNEINE
-603 YGALSDPADYEFTD
+603 YSLDNTFTN

-624 KDYISDVFDVT
+624 KDYISDVFDAT

-697 PDTTPPTAPVVGT
+697 PDTTPPTAPVIGT

-715 NTVNFCWGASSDGT
+715 TTINFCWAASTDT

-745 QRVSATPY
+745 QRVTATPY

-775 ATDFNNN
+775 ATDFNGN
-782 VSTTTTINVTTL
+782 VSTTTTFNATTS